1 MDKKFIIQLL
11 LLSLLEEFRLWS
23 VLTYASCPSDTITSV
38 QFVTVLLFKVKMY
51 SQENSGKIRV
61 TREQTYQILKHTIK
75 S

>member
-38 QFVTVLLFKVKMY
+38 QFVIVLLFKVKVY
-51 SQENSGKIRV
+51 SQENDVGEETNRK
-61 TREQTYQILKHTIK
+61 
-75 S
+75 